1 VLVSDASLQFLLGSG
16 DVYIYLFQILQ
27 EPDSR
32 RVDQSE
38 NQVELIAY
46 FDAFLAGMF
55 DEIGNHIR
63 LMVAHRNNDF
73 IVGDD
78 ADGYGGIRDTALS
91 VLDRY
96 TQYAQQ
102 PVAFRFR
109 TRTFVGIGNV

>member
-1 VLVSDASLQFLLGSG
+1 
-16 DVYIYLFQILQ
+16 
-27 EPDSR
+27 
-32 RVDQSE
+32 
-38 NQVELIAY
+38 
-46 FDAFLAGMF
+46 MF

-96 TQYAQQ
+96 TQYGQQ

-109 TRTFVGIGNV
+109 TRTFVGIGDVI